1 MTFMLFLLWMTFFN
15 DIDLIYVLQ
24 TRAELGNMRD
34 QVESL
39 REASEIAEQDLYNL
53 KTNKETLEQFA
64 RETYLM
70 KRENEDLFLF
80 REKVLEE

>member
-1 MTFMLFLLWMTFFN
+1 
-15 DIDLIYVLQ
+15 
-24 TRAELGNMRD
+24 MRD

-39 REASEIAEQDLYNL
+39 REASEIAEKDLYNL

-80 REKVLEE
+80 REKTLEQ